1 MISRNWEIGSKRVR
15 SGRSWIQLGLVGK
28 DKVVYILYILTG
40 RLRLVIRNPIA

>member
-1 MISRNWEIGSKRVR
+1 MISRNWEIVSKRVR

-28 DKVVYILYILTG
+28 DKVVYILTG